1 MNNLSGLYSTRQNVS
16 IEVKID
22 SELDYYYIFINNRF
36 IKKYKSKMK
45 VYNYLR
51 NTFGIVIM
59 I

>member
-1 MNNLSGLYSTRQNVS
+1 MSSLYYTKQIIS
-16 IEVKID
+16 IEIKVNEED
-22 SELDYYYIFINNRF
+22 DYYYIYINDKF

-51 NTFGIVIM
+51 NTFGITIM